1 MLSGIAGSLARR
13 EAVTPPSFGAFAT
26 RDRPARTGRNP
37 RTGETVQ
44 VAASTVPAFKP
55 GKPLRDTVNGA
66 GE

>member
-1 MLSGIAGSLARR
+1 MLSGIGGSLARR
-13 EAVTPPSFGAFAT
+13 EAVTLPGFGAFVA

-44 VAASTVPAFKP
+44 IAASTVPAFKP

-66 GE
+66 GK

>member
-13 EAVTPPSFGAFAT
+13 EAVTPSGFGAFAS

-37 RTGETVQ
+37 RTGKTVQ
-44 VAASTVPAFKP
+44 IPASTVQAFKP
-55 GKPLRDTVNGA
+55 GKPLRDTANGA